1 MHAHFLGSGQLI
13 GSHCLPTSY
22 RSGLPVRSASRSP
35 STVGRMSPTQ
45 PAASPEHVATSATS
59 GVSADHP
66 GVNELF
72 ALLAYGEVAAF
83 YRLTDEARMAP
94 NLLRP
99 DQHGQ
104 HGRRRDGPL
113 RVAARRAGPPGHR
126 RRPGDDEIRPG
137 AGELPPADHA
147 EHLAGGAG
155 EDLRRRRAGRRL
167 LPGDR
172 RRAAR
177 RGRRRGARG
186 AGRNGSLTVRRR
198 RGARRG
204 HRQPASSGTGWR
216 CGRAGCSA
224 RPSPRPSSCWP
235 TTTSWSTWSCRAPTG
250 SAS

>member
-1 MHAHFLGSGQLI
+1 MS
-13 GSHCLPTSY
+13 
-22 RSGLPVRSASRSP
+22 
-35 STVGRMSPTQ
+35 STP
-45 PAASPEHVATSATS
+45 PAASPEHIDHSATS

-94 NLLRP
+94 NLRGRINMASMAAAEMNHYEVLR
-99 DQHGQ
+99 DALE
-104 HGRRRDGPL
+104 RRGSRRGP
-113 RVAARRAGPPGHR
+113 R
-126 RRPGDDEIRPG
+126 DDEVRLG

-186 AGRNGSLTVRRR
+186 AVGDRALAVRRR
-198 RGARRG
+198 RGA
-204 HRQPASSGTGWR
+204 A
-216 CGRAGCSA
+216 
-224 RPSPRPSSCWP
+224 PR
-235 TTTSWSTWSCRAPTG
+235 
-250 SAS
+250 